1 MGTRPGSGEG
11 FDEQFRSFGR
21 FNPFDAKRLLKR
33 FGEADLRFQIDPQSF
48 VAATPRATRRRR
60 YNSIEIFIQLTS
72 IVAPRAG
79 AGISLVIDDR

>member
-60 YNSIEIFIQLTS
+60 YNSIEIFIHEEDEE
-72 IVAPRAG
+72 RARRILG
-79 AGISLVIDDR
+79 QNLRV

>member
-21 FNPFDAKRLLKR
+21 FDPFDAKRLLKR

-60 YNSIEIFIQLTS
+60 YNSIEIFIHEEDEE
-72 IVAPRAG
+72 RARRILG
-79 AGISLVIDDR
+79 QNLRV